1 MKRFVW
7 LIVLLGG
14 SLLAGSCVESIVPD
28 ADVARSSDI
37 PFAIDFSAPNDA
49 VLTRSMVSG
58 TENTIWMIQLVCF
71 DNRGQYLGIR
81 TLRTTPTDYGEC
93 VQSNAIQSDKTQDGR
108 LIGRVPEG
116 TARIH
121 FIANRDLETPLAF
134 TSGTSERV
142 VMSSLD
148 LTTAYNET
156 GHQEVVYWGYHS
168 EANAE
173 AMKNWLQVAVK
184 RDSENKIK
192 IPIEVEDGA
201 TPNSFYMI
209 RDRARL
215 KLEIMDGV
223 VPAGTTVTWLV
234 HNGRSCG
241 LIAPCVGKVID
252 GTSYYYHNEYT
263 DASGTYAIVQ
273 NTEYTD
279 SGRYTLYR
287 SATDNEDAHFDPATA
302 YQYVFDDSNELT
314 GTTDGRI
321 KIIIKLTTNGTSKY
335 MVVLLRS
342 EEDQLPITRNNTYVI
357 KLRDISGYKYNTLQ
371 EAING
376 DEYANSPIEV
386 DKHIA
391 SISNAQ
397 YTLKI
402 AIDEEGTTYKL
413 VENANTTLDIP
424 FEFLDFAT
432 GTPIVP
438 SADGLKASDFDVF
451 WEDNSYASWTVN
463 KTDGNKVVYDA
474 SAHQW
479 NANITIGG
487 VGETNQPLS
496 DYLVIRHIPSGLTRY
511 VHVYAVEGFDLQGTP
526 TFEKLSTEYVY
537 PLPGGGQRRRPVYK
551 LSFKLPDTYGE
562 DMYPINI
569 RFATSTLDAFSDN
582 SATTAH
588 GTFGVEITTTNVQG
602 VINSTVSTE
611 WNYKATS
618 WDYWYIY
625 SIPSYPEDGNV
636 TIYFADATDKK
647 GETNPTSIGLFLDI
661 PHFGAIKNYHA
672 SRN

>member
-1 MKRFVW
+1 MKERMKRFA
-7 LIVLLGG
+7 LLFVLSGIT
-14 SLLAGSCVESIVPD
+14 LLAGSCVEFSAPD
-28 ADVARSSDI
+28 NDIARSNDI
-37 PFAIDFSAPNDA
+37 PFILDFSAPNDD
-49 VLTRSMVSG
+49 VPTKSMVSG
-58 TENTIWMIQLVCF
+58 TENTIWIMQLVCF

-81 TLRTTPTDYGEC
+81 TLRTTATDYGEC
-93 VQSNAIQSDKTQDGR
+93 IQPNAIQADKTQDGR

-121 FIANRDLETPLAF
+121 FIANRNLETPLAF

-142 VMSSLD
+142 VMSSFD
-148 LTTAYNET
+148 LTTSHNESD
-156 GHQEVVYWGYHS
+156 HREVVYWGYHS
-168 EANAE
+168 EANAA
-173 AMKNWLQVAVK
+173 AMKAWLQVAVK
-184 RDSENKIK
+184 RDAENKIK

-234 HNGRSCG
+234 HNGRNRG
-241 LIAPCVGKVID
+241 LIAPCVGKVVD
-252 GTSYYYHNEYT
+252 GTSYYYHNDYT
-263 DASGTYAIVQ
+263 DAAGTYAIVQ
-273 NTEYTD
+273 TTEYTD

-287 SATDNEDAHFDPATA
+287 SATDNEDANFDPHTA
-302 YQYVFDDSNELT
+302 YQYVFDDSNSLS
-314 GTTDGRI
+314 GSNDGRI
-321 KIIIKLTTNGTSKY
+321 KIILKLTTNGNSKY
-335 MVVLLRS
+335 MVALLRS
-342 EEDQLPITRNNTYVI
+342 EEDQIPITRNNTYVI
-357 KLRDISGYKYNTLQ
+357 KLRDISGYKYNTLL

-386 DKHIA
+386 DKAIP

-397 YTLKI
+397 YTLSI
-402 AIDEEGTTYKL
+402 AINEEGSTYKL

-438 SADGLKASDFDVF
+438 SADGLKASDFDIF
-451 WEDNSYASWTVN
+451 WENNSYASWTVN
-463 KTDGNKVVYDA
+463 KTDGNKAVYDA
-474 SAHQW
+474 AAQQW
-479 NANITIGG
+479 TANITIGG

-511 VHVYAVEGFDLQGTP
+511 VHVYAVAGFAFQGVP
-526 TFEKLSTEYVY
+526 VFERLSNTYS
-537 PLPGGGQRRRPVYK
+537 GRPVYR
-551 LSFKLPDTYGE
+551 LSFRLPDTYGE

-588 GTFGVEITTTNVQG
+588 GTFGVEIASTNMPG
-602 VINSTVSTE
+602 IINSTVKTD

-625 SIPSYPEDGNV
+625 SIPSYPENGIV
-636 TIYFADATDKK
+636 TIFFKDSTNKK
-647 GETNPTSIGLFLDI
+647 EETQPTSIGLFLDI
-661 PHFGAIKNYHA
+661 PHFGDIKNYHA
-672 SRN
+672 SIN